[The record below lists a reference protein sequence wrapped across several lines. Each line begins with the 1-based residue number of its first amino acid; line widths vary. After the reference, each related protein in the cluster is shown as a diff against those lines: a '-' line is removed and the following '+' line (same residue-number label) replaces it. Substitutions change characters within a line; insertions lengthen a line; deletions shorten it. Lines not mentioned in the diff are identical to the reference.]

1 MGFKRNIQDFLDF
14 LVALFSSKN
23 VFAFELYKKTTDNT
37 DKYHFKNKQYM
48 FIDSNPS
55 SSKPRPLEVNG

>member
-1 MGFKRNIQDFLDF
+1 MGFKRNIQDFLDY

-37 DKYHFKNKQYM
+37 DKYHFKNK
-48 FIDSNPS
+48 
-55 SSKPRPLEVNG
+55 